1 MKNAIE
7 ITRPLP
13 GYLLISSA
21 SKLAEMAATGIQ
33 LFVYRRPR
41 WGDMWFVK
49 DL

>member
-1 MKNAIE
+1 MENAIE

-13 GYLLISSA
+13 GYVLISSHA
-21 SKLAEMAATGIQ
+21 KLAAIVEAGVQ

-49 DL
+49 E